1 VLSTQRSSTSI
12 NFCQFASFLPPS
24 PFPTLSEIDVKVR
37 SRTHFCHQDK
47 LRAQENCFR
56 ELFETIYLQDTSLIQ
71 HSKTSFKPSWLQHL
85 KEGLQTMLK
94 STMRLAMLCLLL
106 FATLG
111 AYVDATPTSLSNTTL
126 RAVTSS
132 MTDSYAP
139 FPVPKI
145 AKWCPKIFGH
155 RICLRQAP
163 EVLARQ
169 ATVAMP
175 KLSWQSTFIL
185 KGWEMVVL
193 GGPWV
198 YMLGHLLIL
207 GFGKWRQQRQQ
218 MKNMGGGGGGGDM

>member
-1 VLSTQRSSTSI
+1 MCCLPQRSSTSI

-24 PFPTLSEIDVKVR
+24 PFPRLSEIDVKVR

-71 HSKTSFKPSWLQHL
+71 HSKTSCKPSWLQHL
-85 KEGLQTMLK
+85 KEGLQSMLK

-139 FPVPKI
+139 IPVSKS
-145 AKWCPKIFGH
+145 AKLCPKIFGFAYDPQK
-155 RICLRQAP
+155 LGTTSS
-163 EVLARQ
+163 
-169 ATVAMP
+169 TVAMP
-175 KLSWQSTFIL
+175 KFVLVKHLHSQSMGDGCS
-185 KGWEMVVL
+185 GWTMGVHA
-193 GGPWV
+193 GPLA
-198 YMLGHLLIL
+198 Y
-207 GFGKWRQQRQQ
+207 FGI
-218 MKNMGGGGGGGDM
+218 

>member
-1 VLSTQRSSTSI
+1 MQRASTSI
-12 NFCQFASFLPPS
+12 NLCQYASFLPPS
-24 PFPTLSEIDVKVR
+24 PFPRLSEIDVKVR

-47 LRAQENCFR
+47 LRTQETCFIK
-56 ELFETIYLQDTSLIQ
+56 LFETIHQQDTSLIQ
-71 HSKTSFKPSWLQHL
+71 HSKTSCKPSWLQPL
-85 KEGLQTMLK
+85 KEGLRSMLK

-139 FPVPKI
+139 FPVPKS

-169 ATVAMP
+169 APVALP
-175 KLSWQSTFIL
+175 KLSLSSTFVL
-185 KGWEMVVL
+185 TTWEMIVL
-193 GGPWV
+193 GGPWGL
-198 YMLGHLLIL
+198 MIPWLLYK
-207 GFGKWRQQRQQ
+207 GFGVWRKQRQQ